1 MGAGQEAALQERK
14 GQAGIEAAL
23 AAQQN
28 GSVSRRTIPGLILSN
43 PPPPISMVTGPWT
56 IKSRRG
62 KDGFRGEAWIWKYR
76 IFRRNQ
82 GLLVIVSQSRPRVSA

>member
-1 MGAGQEAALQERK
+1 
-14 GQAGIEAAL
+14 
-23 AAQQN
+23 
-28 GSVSRRTIPGLILSN
+28 
-43 PPPPISMVTGPWT
+43 MVTGPWT